1 MLILFFSFREKSD
14 FPIFDQ
20 RWNFFC
26 STMDDGKLYYDASRI
41 MQNIQDVEN
50 SKKIGVIPD
59 GIEQNTTA
67 LEKCTSQL
75 NTFDDDQ
82 SDDSDFEQLNHDDVG
97 NEFDY
102 IMEEYEM
109 HQDLFKDNLDEANCG
124 TFLYKMKDSHILF
137 QIQF

>member
-1 MLILFFSFREKSD
+1 
-14 FPIFDQ
+14 
-20 RWNFFC
+20 
-26 STMDDGKLYYDASRI
+26 MDDGKLYYDASRI

-67 LEKCTSQL
+67 LENCTSQL
-75 NTFDDDQ
+75 NTSDDDQ
-82 SDDSDFEQLNHDDVG
+82 SDHDDDG
-97 NEFDY
+97 NEFDF

-124 TFLYKMKDSHILF
+124 TLL
-137 QIQF
+137 